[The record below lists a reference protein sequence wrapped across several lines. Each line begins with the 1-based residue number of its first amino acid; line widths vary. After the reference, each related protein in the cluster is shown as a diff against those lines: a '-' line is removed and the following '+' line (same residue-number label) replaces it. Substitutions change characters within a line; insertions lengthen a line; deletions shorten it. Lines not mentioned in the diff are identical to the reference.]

1 MNMSGDISRD
11 SFDRKRLR
19 HYSRVLQQQGRVEL
33 DADGNEREA
42 IQLHHLRS
50 LAKDLIGPQGGPL
63 TDLGFQIDI
72 ASDET
77 TGKALPQDFVIRKG
91 HYYVDGWLCENDVDV
106 YYARDKVRPSQPW
119 LPQPVELEKG
129 KTYLAYLDVWERHVC
144 AAEVDDGMD
153 ITSPYALREVALGG
167 PDTTTRAQ
175 VVWQVKVSLGPDVP
189 ALPAANKGEWA
200 KWIKDESN
208 WAAWRAMWQPNSR
221 GQLKAKAAD
230 TTDADASNPCVVSP
244 QSRYRGLENQLYRI
258 EIHRGGV
265 VGVVGDKAPPTF
277 VWSRENG
284 SVVFAVER
292 LSDRSVKLVDGWRD
306 ARFGL
311 AAGDVVEIS
320 DEDTVLSG
328 AAGSLVRVTGVDLD
342 TLTIS
347 FEAGSLTSLVD
358 ASRHAVLRRWDHG
371 HRKTATAPGK
381 AANEGRPIIANDL
394 ALTVTEGGW
403 LTIEDGISVFFEAAK
418 LDQQHYR
425 TGDYWLIPAR
435 TAIGDVLWPRSPR
448 SASGNHD
455 PLSQPP
461 HGVEHHYA
469 PMAIVTVDSA
479 GGVTVFTE
487 PAIRFKSLVE
497 LTNP

>member
-1 MNMSGDISRD
+1 MSGDISRD
-11 SFDRKRLR
+11 SFDPLR

-50 LAKDLIGPQGGPL
+50 LARDLIGSQGGPG
-63 TDLGFQIDI
+63 TGFQIEVAEDKDNKPLLKNFLI
-72 ASDET
+72 
-77 TGKALPQDFVIRKG
+77 GMG
-91 HYYVDGWLCENDVDV
+91 HYYVDGWLCENDANVR
-106 YYARDKVRPSQPW
+106 YYAADKDSPSQQPW
-119 LPQPVELEKG
+119 LPKPDKLEPG
-129 KTYLAYLDVWERHVC
+129 NTYLAYLDVWERHVC

-175 VVWQVKVSLGPDVP
+175 VVWQVKVSLGMNVP
-189 ALPAANKGEWA
+189 ALPNPVSQKLWDDWIA
-200 KWIKDESN
+200 KPGN
-208 WAAWRAMWQPNSR
+208 WDAWLAQWQSPSR
-221 GQLKAKAAD
+221 GLLKAKAAD
-230 TTDADASNPCVVSP
+230 TTDADLGTPCVISP

-265 VGVVGDKAPPTF
+265 VGDKMPPTF

-292 LSDRSVKLVDGWRD
+292 VTEGSVKLVDGWRD

-311 AAGDVVEIS
+311 AVGDIVELS
-320 DEDTVLSG
+320 DEDTALSG
-328 AAGSLVRVTGVDLD
+328 VAGSLVRVTGVDLD

-347 FEAGSLTSLVD
+347 FESGSLTSVVH

-371 HRKTATAPGK
+371 HRKIATAPGK
-381 AANEGRPIIANDL
+381 DAKNGRPGVADDM
-394 ALTVTEGGW
+394 ALTLTEVGW
-403 LTIEDGISVFFEAAK
+403 LTIEDGISVSFEAAK
-418 LDQQHYR
+418 SDQQHYR

-435 TAIGDVLWPRSPR
+435 TAIGDVLWPRGTDAKREPLPR
-448 SASGNHD
+448 
-455 PLSQPP
+455 PP

-469 PMAIVTVDSA
+469 PMAIVTVDGA
-479 GGVTVFTE
+479 GGVTVFAE
-487 PAIRFKSLVE
+487 PTKRFKSLVE
-497 LTNP
+497 LST

>member
-1 MNMSGDISRD
+1 MSGDISRD
-11 SFDRKRLR
+11 SFDRLH
-19 HYSRVLQQQGRVEL
+19 HYSRVLQQQGRVQL

-50 LAKDLIGPQGGPL
+50 LAKDLIGPQGGPGA
-63 TDLGFQIDI
+63 GFQIDV
-72 ASDET
+72 ALDENN
-77 TGKALPQDFVIRKG
+77 KPLPQDFLIRMG
-91 HYYVDGWLCENDVDV
+91 HYYVDGWLCENDADV
-106 YYARDKVRPSQPW
+106 HYAADKVRPSQPW
-119 LPQPVELEKG
+119 LRKPVELEKG

-144 AAEVDDGMD
+144 AAEVDGGMD
-153 ITSPYALREVALGG
+153 IASPTAMREVALGG

-208 WAAWRAMWQPNSR
+208 WAAWRALWQPNSR

-244 QSRYRGLENQLYRI
+244 QLRYRGLENQLYRI
-258 EIHRGGV
+258 EIHRQGT
-265 VGVVGDKAPPTF
+265 VGDKTPPTF

-284 SVVFAVER
+284 SVVFAVES
-292 LSDRSVKLVDGWRD
+292 LSDRSVTLVEGWRD
-306 ARFGL
+306 ARFDL
-311 AAGDVVEIS
+311 APGDVVELS
-320 DEDTVLSG
+320 DEDTALSG

-381 AANEGRPIIANDL
+381 VANEGRPIIANDL
-394 ALTVTEGGW
+394 ALTLTEGGW
-403 LTIEDGISVFFEAAK
+403 LTIEDGISVFFEAAVQTEK
-418 LDQQHYR
+418 QHYR

-435 TAIGDVLWPRSPR
+435 TALGDVLWPRSADAKRELLP
-448 SASGNHD
+448 
-455 PLSQPP
+455 QPP
-461 HGVEHHYA
+461 HDVEHHYA
-469 PMAIVTVDSA
+469 PMAIVTVDGA
-479 GGVTVFTE
+479 GGVTVFAE
-487 PAIRFKSLVE
+487 PTRRFKSLVE
-497 LTNP
+497 LST